1 VSSDEPSDE
10 PSDEQLTPEPSVAID
25 LSRRKDRSWPG
36 LAELGVAQERADL
49 DVLRRSMVGAQRA
62 AAPYVTMTRIALTRL
77 ARDRLARAG
86 GVVLAWLALA
96 GVFADV
102 LASDLPLV
110 CRFHGVLYVMPNV
123 TRPRALEGIDCARMI
138 HERQPSDWLIAP
150 LVADA
155 SAASITAVDALAAPF
170 VRGHPFGT
178 DTQGHDVF
186 ARVVHGARNALGM
199 GLAAA
204 ALLVAVGV
212 LLGALAGFAGGII
225 DALVARAVEALTAI
239 PTLLLVLVVG
249 ALLPNPTRVTLLLT
263 IALTRWTELARL
275 VRAEVLSAL
284 GSDYA
289 SAARALGASLPRVL
303 WRHVL
308 PNAIGPAIV
317 GATFAVAW
325 VVLVEASVD
334 FLLGGAAAPG
344 TSWGQLMGEA
354 RAHDQAWWLVVFP
367 GLALL
372 ATLLAL
378 TLVGEAARNA
388 LDPRLRGGA

>member
-1 VSSDEPSDE
+1 VSGEDPI
-10 PSDEQLTPEPSVAID
+10 DEQSTPEPSVAID

-49 DVLRRSMVGAQRA
+49 DVLPVSMVGAQRA
-62 AAPYVTMTRIALTRL
+62 AAPYVTMTRIALARL

-86 GVVLAWLALA
+86 AVVLAWLALA

-123 TRPRALEGIDCARMI
+123 TRPRALEGIDCAWML
-138 HERQPSDWLIAP
+138 HERRPSDWLIAP

-155 SAASITAVDALAAPF
+155 SAASIAAEDALAAPF

-178 DTQGHDVF
+178 DAQGRDVF

-204 ALLVAVGV
+204 ALLVTVGV
-212 LLGALAGFAGGII
+212 ILGALAGFAGGIT

-249 ALLPNPTRVTLLLT
+249 TLVPNSKGATLLFT

-275 VRAEVLSAL
+275 VRGEVLSAL
-284 GSDYA
+284 GSDYV
-289 SAARALGASLPRVL
+289 SAARALGASPTRVL

-317 GATFAVAW
+317 GATFAIAW
-325 VVLVEASVD
+325 VVLVQASVD
-334 FLLGGAAAPG
+334 FLLGGSVVPAA
-344 TSWGQLMGEA
+344 SWGQLMGEA
-354 RAHDQAWWLVVFP
+354 RAHHHAWWLVVFP

-388 LDPRLRGGA
+388 LDPRLRGGTGGGS